1 MVYAPD
7 LCRRLGQSLA
17 QLGHDTIQTLQQI
30 GFVSPAFSQ
39 FRLQGG
45 DFIRS
50 TRIDCNC
57 IDSRR
62 IDDSRIDDSHI
73 DDWRHGGRFNR
84 HDRRLFALGLHR
96 GEFSPQGIHQIGAFA
111 QAIGLG
117 ARRLQRL
124 GGLAQFE
131 AELAML
137 FA

>member
-1 MVYAPD
+1 MVYAPG

-50 TRIDCNC
+50 TRIDCNR
-57 IDSRR
+57 IDSRH
-62 IDDSRIDDSHI
+62 INDSRIDDR
-73 DDWRHGGRFNR
+73 RHGGRFNR